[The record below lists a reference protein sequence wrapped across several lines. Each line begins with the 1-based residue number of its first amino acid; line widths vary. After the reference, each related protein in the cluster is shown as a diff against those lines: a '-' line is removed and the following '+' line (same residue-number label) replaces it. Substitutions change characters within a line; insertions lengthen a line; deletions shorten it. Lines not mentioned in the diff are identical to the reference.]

1 MNKQNYREILLAYT
15 KKAYENKLFAGTS
28 GNLSIYDDENDCI
41 YITPSS
47 IPYENME
54 CEDMVVITMDGT
66 VLEGK
71 HQPSSEWKLHANI
84 YKERKEIK
92 AVVHTHSPYA
102 TAFAVANMPIPMILV
117 EMLPSIGDAVQVAG
131 FALPGDEKVGIEAVK
146 ALEGRK
152 GCLLKNHGA
161 VAIGEE
167 IESAYITAVYIED
180 AARIYYLASTVGTV
194 GEIPKEQLEIF
205 RQRMK

>member
-1 MNKQNYREILLAYT
+1 MNREKYREILLAYT

-167 IESAYITAVYIED
+167 IESAYITAVYI
-180 AARIYYLASTVGTV
+180 
-194 GEIPKEQLEIF
+194 
-205 RQRMK
+205 

>member
-1 MNKQNYREILLAYT
+1 MNREKYREILLAYT

-167 IESAYITAVYIED
+167 IESAYMTAVYIED

>member
-1 MNKQNYREILLAYT
+1 M
-15 KKAYENKLFAGTS
+15 
-28 GNLSIYDDENDCI
+28 
-41 YITPSS
+41 
-47 IPYENME
+47 
-54 CEDMVVITMDGT
+54 
-66 VLEGK
+66 
-71 HQPSSEWKLHANI
+71 
-84 YKERKEIK
+84 
-92 AVVHTHSPYA
+92 
-102 TAFAVANMPIPMILV
+102 
-117 EMLPSIGDAVQVAG
+117 AG

>member
-1 MNKQNYREILLAYT
+1 MNREKYREILLAYT

-180 AARIYYLASTVGTV
+180 AARIYYLASTVGKV
-194 GEIPKEQLEIF
+194 PEEQLEIF

>member
-1 MNKQNYREILLAYT
+1 MNREKYREILLAYT

-180 AARIYYLASTVGTV
+180 AARIYYLASTVGKV
-194 GEIPKEQLEIF
+194 REIPEEQLEIF

>member
-1 MNKQNYREILLAYT
+1 MNREKYREILLAYT

-194 GEIPKEQLEIF
+194 GEIPEEQLEIF

>member
-1 MNKQNYREILLAYT
+1 MNREKYREILLAYT

-117 EMLPSIGDAVQVAG
+117 ELRPSIGDAVQVAG

-194 GEIPKEQLEIF
+194 GEIPEEQLEIF

>member
-1 MNKQNYREILLAYT
+1 MNREKYREILLAYT

-117 EMLPSIGDAVQVAG
+117 EMLPSIG
-131 FALPGDEKVGIEAVK
+131 E
-146 ALEGRK
+146 R
-152 GCLLKNHGA
+152 GA
-161 VAIGEE
+161 
-167 IESAYITAVYIED
+167 
-180 AARIYYLASTVGTV
+180 
-194 GEIPKEQLEIF
+194 F
-205 RQRMK
+205 

>member
-1 MNKQNYREILLAYT
+1 MNREKYREILLAYT

-180 AARIYYLASTVGTV
+180 AARIYYLASTVGKV